1 MAAAANT
8 EATLSKR
15 RFSDFQRGKRQKA
28 EKATKMK
35 VEKPKQ
41 RGINNSTLYRVC
53 QQVLD
58 IIRENV
64 TLFLLESFSIIS
76 ISFKLCQ
83 FIM

>member
-58 IIRENV
+58 VNV

>member
-53 QQVLD
+53 QQVL
-58 IIRENV
+58 NSV
-64 TLFLLESFSIIS
+64 TSYRNFHMKMGNF
-76 ISFKLCQ
+76 ISF
-83 FIM
+83 

>member
-1 MAAAANT
+1 MAAANT

-58 IIRENV
+58 VIRENV

-76 ISFKLCQ
+76 ISF
-83 FIM
+83 